1 MTFGMMS
8 REVLHPEVRQ
18 VPMICV
24 IDDDDSLL
32 RALRRLLDAT
42 GFRVETFSSAE
53 QFLESDHRGRADCL
67 ILDVH
72 LGGLSGL
79 DLASIARER
88 HPEVEVILISGTAP
102 RPREHIAPNRERFLE
117 KPFAPSTLADT
128 IRAAAASAKPKGGAD
143 GQDARNPSAW
153 RAR

>member
-1 MTFGMMS
+1 MMS
-8 REVLHPEVRQ
+8 QGAVQHEVRK
-18 VPMICV
+18 VPMVCV

-53 QFLESDHRGRADCL
+53 QFLASDHRGRADCL

-79 DLASIARER
+79 DLQERLARSGVNTPVVIITAHDDPLTRER
-88 HPEVEVILISGTAP
+88 ARRAGAIEYL
-102 RPREHIAPNRERFLE
+102 R
-117 KPFAPSTLADT
+117 KPFDDESL
-128 IRAAAASAKPKGGAD
+128 I
-143 GQDARNPSAW
+143 DAILRSMGHT
-153 RAR
+153 